1 MDAMINAAKESAAGA
16 AKAAADDAATGAAT
30 DGSLPGGLAGLAAA
44 AKDGLP
50 DGLLAAASA
59 AGGPAAAA
67 AASGAGASAGS
78 GAKAKAS
85 NEYMCDGFQE
95 MFKKNQQLY
104 GEKMFDSLATYFTE
118 ESSKAKL
125 TAMLEQNIGQY
136 IRSSQFRG
144 TTAAVIK
151 EAIASVMRESLKKEL
166 KNPANFK
173 GMCNEITKLAV
184 KRRTYG
190 GATRTKRKPMKKTVK
205 RRN

>member
-16 AKAAADDAATGAAT
+16 AKAAADDATT
-30 DGSLPGGLAGLAAA
+30 DGSLPSGLAGFAAAAKEGLPDGLAAA
-44 AKDGLP
+44 A
-50 DGLLAAASA
+50 AA

-118 ESSKAKL
+118 ESSKTKL

-190 GATRTKRKPMKKTVK
+190 GATRTKRKPRKNTVK

>member
-1 MDAMINAAKESAAGA
+1 MDALTNAVKEGAADAAKD
-16 AKAAADDAATGAAT
+16 AADGAATGAAT
-30 DGSLPGGLAGLAAA
+30 DDSLPGGLEGLAAA
-44 AKDGLP
+44 AKEGLP
-50 DGLLAAASA
+50 SDLVAA
-59 AGGPAAAA
+59 AGGPGAAAA
-67 AASGAGASAGS
+67 VSAAGAGASAGS
-78 GAKAKAS
+78 GAKTKAS

-166 KNPANFK
+166 KNPANFR

-205 RRN
+205 RQN

>member
-1 MDAMINAAKESAAGA
+1 MNAAKEGAAGA
-16 AKAAADDAATGAAT
+16 AKAAADGAATGAAT
-30 DGSLPGGLAGLAAA
+30 DVSLPSGLAGFAAA
-44 AKDGLP
+44 AKEGLP
-50 DGLLAAASA
+50 DDLLAAASA
-59 AGGPAAAA
+59 AGGPAA

-190 GATRTKRKPMKKTVK
+190 GATRTKRKPRKNTVK

>member
-1 MDAMINAAKESAAGA
+1 MDALSNMAEGA
-16 AKAAADDAATGAAT
+16 AKKAADGAADAAAGAAT
-30 DGSLPGGLAGLAAA
+30 DGSLPGGLEGLAAA
-44 AKDGLP
+44 AKEGLP
-50 DGLLAAASA
+50 SDLVAA
-59 AGGPAAAA
+59 AGGPGAAAA
-67 AASGAGASAGS
+67 VAAAGAGASAGS
-78 GAKAKAS
+78 GAKTKAS

-151 EAIASVMRESLKKEL
+151 EAVGSVMRESLKKEL

-184 KRRTYG
+184 QRRTYG
-190 GATRTKRKPMKKTVK
+190 GATRTKRKPRKKTIK

>member
-1 MDAMINAAKESAAGA
+1 MDALTNAAKEGAAGA
-16 AKAAADDAATGAAT
+16 AKAAADDAATS
-30 DGSLPGGLAGLAAA
+30 GSLPGGLAGLAAA
-44 AKDGLP
+44 AKDGSP

-59 AGGPAAAA
+59 AGVPAAAA
-67 AASGAGASAGS
+67 AATASGAGASAGS

-136 IRSSQFRG
+136 IKSSQFRG

-190 GATRTKRKPMKKTVK
+190 GATRTKRKPRKNTVK

>member
-16 AKAAADDAATGAAT
+16 AKAAADDATT

-44 AKDGLP
+44 AKDGSP

-67 AASGAGASAGS
+67 AASGAGASSGS
-78 GAKAKAS
+78 GAKAKEA
-85 NEYMCDGFQE
+85 NAAMCGDFQK
-95 MFKKNQQLY
+95 MFKENQKQY
-104 GEKMFDSLATYFTE
+104 GEVVFDSLAKYFTE

>member
-1 MDAMINAAKESAAGA
+1 MDLAAIAKKAAGEGGLPTDLGDLAKGGLPAGLGNLAGA
-16 AKAAADDAATGAAT
+16 ATGQ
-30 DGSLPGGLAGLAAA
+30 P
-44 AKDGLP
+44 AK
-50 DGLLAAASA
+50 SEV
-59 AGGPAAAA
+59 
-67 AASGAGASAGS
+67 
-78 GAKAKAS
+78 AKAKEA
-85 NEYMCDGFQE
+85 NAAMCGDFQK
-95 MFKKNQQLY
+95 MFKENQKLY
-104 GEKMFDSLATYFTE
+104 GEKVFESLATYFTE

-184 KRRTYG
+184 KRRPYG
-190 GATRTKRKPMKKTVK
+190 GATRTKRKPRKNTVK

>member
-1 MDAMINAAKESAAGA
+1 MDALANAAK
-16 AKAAADDAATGAAT
+16 GAAT
-30 DGSLPGGLAGLAAA
+30 DAVNSATKDLQDGNMPPGAANILKNMPGGLSGVAGALA
-44 AKDGLP
+44 G
-50 DGLLAAASA
+50 A
-59 AGGPAAAA
+59 AG
-67 AASGAGASAGS
+67 AGS
-78 GAKAKAS
+78 GSGAAKSKAS

-104 GEKMFDSLATYFTE
+104 GEKMFDSLGKYFQE

-151 EAIASVMRESLKKEL
+151 EAVGSVMRESLKKEL

-184 KRRTYG
+184 QRRTYG
-190 GATRTKRKPMKKTVK
+190 GATRTKRKPRKKTIK